1 MRADYTRE
9 ALAIEADTSLG
20 GGRAVRVLE
29 ELKAYRGLQRQIR
42 SDDQPHFQL
51 HH

>member
-20 GGRAVRVLE
+20 GGRVVRVLE

-42 SDDQPHFQL
+42 SDDGPNS
-51 HH
+51 